1 MAQFLN
7 LLSPL
12 WKFSA
17 CLDPRSASSGNL
29 RSCSQQAVLQPRVP
43 DKHNDKHNDKHSDK
57 HNDNSKH
64 KHNVIEESD
73 ANLHIKSLPNISS
86 LHKLA
91 GDCVQGSSSLPKRY
105 IVLGYEIVIDKPG
118 QGRRCCWIPESL
130 RHRWEAWC
138 WRWWDFSAENRNSH
152 PQRLPFPP

>member
-1 MAQFLN
+1 MKVFSLFG
-7 LLSPL
+7 SEIGIF
-12 WKFSA
+12 WKPSFMFSTSCTA
-17 CLDPRSASSGNL
+17 AS
-29 RSCSQQAVLQPRVP
+29 RPWQTHWQTQWQTQRQTQWQTQWQQQTQTQCYK
-43 DKHNDKHNDKHSDK
+43 D
-57 HNDNSKH
+57 
-64 KHNVIEESD
+64 I
-73 ANLHIKSLPNISS
+73 NLHIKSLPNISS